1 MNSEISTD
9 VEDNSEESIDN
20 SEQIKNLPLKTF
32 LILLERKLK
41 KYFPLQNSDGEE
53 TVESK
58 FIRITCTSCRHLLE
72 STDVYN
78 QDKPINIAF
87 AEEDVSKAQS
97 IVEQL
102 REIANDTYDGQELIN
117 AKTEDQKQSLQ
128 KLNAAFQLIFDKLE
142 ECIDAHVIDG
152 EETIK
157 AATLNPSNFRIGRV
171 KHTGDGKI
179 QL

>member
-87 AEEDVSKAQS
+87 AEEDVSKAHR
-97 IVEQL
+97 I
-102 REIANDTYDGQELIN
+102 RKDTQISDPESPRSPWYLFPFFLDL
-117 AKTEDQKQSLQ
+117 
-128 KLNAAFQLIFDKLE
+128 KLLHL
-142 ECIDAHVIDG
+142 
-152 EETIK
+152 
-157 AATLNPSNFRIGRV
+157 L
-171 KHTGDGKI
+171 
-179 QL
+179 L